1 MLDAGQCGVLPT
13 TGSHGSCS
21 ESSREFLPVRLVFPD
36 AVATSASST
45 KRRLYGAKRSLY
57 RGERCVDSGAN
68 RATIVTAR
76 PTKAGRSAGGAN
88 AAVHSSGKPRVDD
101 EARGSP
107 PAGRRYMQPAEK
119 LAKTSRPRTACDRC
133 NKANCR

>member
-1 MLDAGQCGVLPT
+1 MLDAGECGVLPT

-36 AVATSASST
+36 AVVTSASST

-57 RGERCVDSGAN
+57 RGEGCVSSGAN

-76 PTKAGRSAGGAN
+76 PTKAGRTAGGAN
-88 AAVHSSGKPRVDD
+88 AAVRSSGKPRVDD

-107 PAGRRYMQPAEK
+107 PAKRHGIENWRGPEGK
-119 LAKTSRPRTACDRC
+119 G
-133 NKANCR
+133 